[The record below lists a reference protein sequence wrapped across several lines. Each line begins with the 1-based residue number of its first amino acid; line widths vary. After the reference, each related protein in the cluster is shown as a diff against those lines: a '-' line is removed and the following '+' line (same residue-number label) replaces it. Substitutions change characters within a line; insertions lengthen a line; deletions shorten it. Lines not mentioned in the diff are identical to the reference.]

1 MPSASDSSRG
11 ARAARILSGRWTGPL
26 VGTAVLIVV
35 LLLVVVVA
43 EGFASAADRNI
54 VLAFLINLT
63 IVVGLQTFVGNSGVM
78 SFGHVGLM
86 ALGAYTAALVTT
98 DVAIKEFAIPRAPDF
113 LQTLS
118 LGWVSGALIAV
129 ALTALVAFVVGIP
142 IVRLS
147 GAAAA
152 VATLGLL
159 VIVFVVLSNF
169 DQLTRGAKAFYGA
182 PEYTTPYRALV
193 CASIAL
199 LAARLF
205 RESRTGLSLR
215 SSRQDPLAAR
225 ASGVR
230 VARARLAAW
239 TLSAALVGLGGALYA
254 GFIPSLTPKDF
265 YFDLTFIIVTM
276 VIVGGSSTSAAVVGA
291 AIVTVLTEL
300 LRRVEG
306 GFTLGPI
313 DVGDAPGLS
322 TLGVGFL
329 IILTMMLRPQGL
341 LGRWELDELAVRA
354 RRRLA
359 RRRETRA
366 G

>member
-1 MPSASDSSRG
+1 VPERCESRTSAL
-11 ARAARILSGRWTGPL
+11 LSGRWTGPL
-26 VGTAVLIVV
+26 IGTAILIAVLLVAVV
-35 LLLVVVVA
+35 LTTNY
-43 EGFASAADRNI
+43 ASAADRNI
-54 VLAFLINLT
+54 MLGFLINLT
-63 IVVGLQTFVGNSGVM
+63 VVIGLQTFAGNAGVM

-98 DVAIKEFAIPRAPDF
+98 DAAIKEFSIPRAPEF
-113 LQTLS
+113 LQTMS
-118 LGWVSGALIAV
+118 IGWVPGAVIAV
-129 ALTALVAFVVGIP
+129 AVTALIAFVVGIP

-147 GAAAA
+147 GASAA

-159 VIVFVVLSNF
+159 VIVFVALSNY

-182 PEYTTPYRALV
+182 PEYTTLYTALACV
-193 CASIAL
+193 SIAL

-215 SSRQDPLAAR
+215 SSRQDILAAR
-225 ASGVR
+225 ASGVH
-230 VARARLAAW
+230 VARSRLAAW

-265 YFDLTFIIVTM
+265 YFDLTFIVVTM

-306 GFTLGPI
+306 GFAFGPI
-313 DVGDAPGLS
+313 DIGDAPGLS
-322 TLGVGFL
+322 TIGVGLL
-329 IILTMMLRPQGL
+329 IILTMVLRPQGL
-341 LGRWELDELAVRA
+341 LGRWEVDDLMLRVRKRFASRA
-354 RRRLA
+354 R
-359 RRRETRA
+359 
-366 G
+366 

>member
-1 MPSASDSSRG
+1 
-11 ARAARILSGRWTGPL
+11 
-26 VGTAVLIVV
+26 V
-35 LLLVVVVA
+35 LLVVVLLTSS
-43 EGFASAADRNI
+43 FASAADRNI
-54 VLAFLINLT
+54 VLGFLINLT
-63 IVVGLQTFVGNSGVM
+63 VVVGLQTFAGNSGVM

-98 DVAIKEFAIPRAPDF
+98 DPAVKEFAIPRAPEF

-118 LGWVSGALIAV
+118 IGWVWGALIAM
-129 ALTALVAFVVGIP
+129 AITAGFAFVVGIP

-159 VIVFVVLSNF
+159 VIVFVGLSNY

-182 PEYTTPYRALV
+182 PEYTDLYRAFACVSL
-193 CASIAL
+193 AL
-199 LAARLF
+199 LVSRLF
-205 RESRTGLSLR
+205 RESSVGLSLR
-215 SSRQDPLAAR
+215 SSRQDTLASA

-300 LRRVEG
+300 LRRLEG
-306 GFTLGPI
+306 GFALGPI
-313 DVGDAPGLS
+313 DIGDAPGLS
-322 TLGVGFL
+322 TLGVGAL

-341 LGRWELDELAVRA
+341 LGRWELDELVARG
-354 RRRLA
+354 RRRLS
-359 RRRETRA
+359 RRRESVPS
-366 G
+366 

>member
-1 MPSASDSSRG
+1 VQSSSDTTEEGRLG
-11 ARAARILSGRWTGPL
+11 RLLSGRWTAPL
-26 VGTAVLIVV
+26 LGTAALVLF
-35 LLLVVVVA
+35 LLVVVVITTN
-43 EGFASAADRNI
+43 FASPADRNI

-63 IVVGLQTFVGNSGVM
+63 VVIGLQTFAGNAGIV

-86 ALGAYTAALVTT
+86 AVGAYTAALVTT
-98 DVAIKEFAIPRAPDF
+98 DAAIKQFSIPRAPDF

-118 LGWVSGALIAV
+118 IGWVPGALIAIV
-129 ALTALVAFVVGIP
+129 ITAAFAFVVGIP

-159 VIVFVVLSNF
+159 VIVFVGLSNY

-182 PEYTTPYRALV
+182 PEYTTLYRALI
-193 CASIAL
+193 CAALAL

-215 SSRQDPLAAR
+215 SSRQDALAAR

-230 VARARLAAW
+230 VERARLAAW
-239 TLSAALVGLGGALYA
+239 TLSAGLVGLGGALYA

-291 AIVTVLTEL
+291 SIVSVLTEL
-300 LRRVEG
+300 LRRLEG
-306 GFTLGPI
+306 GFSVGSLHI
-313 DVGDAPGLS
+313 GDAPGLS
-322 TLGVGFL
+322 TLGVGLL
-329 IILTMMLRPQGL
+329 IIATMMLRPSGL
-341 LGRWELDELAVRA
+341 LGRWEVDELVVRA
-354 RRRLA
+354 RRALA
-359 RRRETRA
+359 RRREART